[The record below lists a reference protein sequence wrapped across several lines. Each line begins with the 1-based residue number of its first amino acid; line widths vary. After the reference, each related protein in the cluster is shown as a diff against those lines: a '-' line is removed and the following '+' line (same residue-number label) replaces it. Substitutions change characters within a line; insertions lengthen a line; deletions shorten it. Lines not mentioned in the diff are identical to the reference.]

1 MKVTGWQDIKVHEL
15 TKQAWSEEIDRL
27 QMLFSCLFW
36 IKVRSESLN
45 LSEADLCFFF
55 VAVVVYIYTGM
66 SVKQLTPS
74 VLGPEEN
81 NSNNNKGNL

>member
-1 MKVTGWQDIKVHEL
+1 M
-15 TKQAWSEEIDRL
+15 
-27 QMLFSCLFW
+27 
-36 IKVRSESLN
+36 RSESLN